1 MGDDAK
7 LAELGL
13 GNIHPRVIASL
24 ISDNKDAKGIDLVQ
38 LKRLIRAP
46 EDEPS
51 LVQKRFAVW
60 TQTQTDIED
69 NFAGNI
75 YHVDSSTYS
84 IPEMFHKLQQTI
96 LGVYQ

>member
-13 GNIHPRVIASL
+13 GNIPPKVIASL
-24 ISDNKDAKGIDLVQ
+24 ISDNKDAKGIDLAQ

-51 LVQKRFAVW
+51 LVQKRFSVW
-60 TQTQTDIED
+60 TQTLTDIED

-75 YHVDSSTYS
+75 YHVNSGDCSV
-84 IPEMFHKLQQTI
+84 PEMFHRLQQTI